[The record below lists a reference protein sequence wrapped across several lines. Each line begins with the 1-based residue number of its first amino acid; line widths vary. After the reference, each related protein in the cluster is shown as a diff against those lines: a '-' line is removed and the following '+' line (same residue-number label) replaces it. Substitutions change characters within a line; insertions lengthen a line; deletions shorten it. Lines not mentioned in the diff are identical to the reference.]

1 MILLNFSHPLTA
13 DHLAQLATR
22 ADHAVDR
29 VVDVPVQFDVS
40 VSFETQVRALVD
52 GIGLSPV
59 EWQTAPILVNPP
71 ALNVIAVTL
80 LAELHGRMGYFPPMV
95 RLPHRGQQ
103 PAASVR
109 GYRSHQSGSG
119 ARGRAAHTPLVED
132 LNGCSFGLA
141 AVRQNPADKW

>member
-95 RLPHRGQQ
+95 RLRIVDSSLPPRFEVTEVINLQ
-103 PAASVR
+103 
-109 GYRSHQSGSG
+109 
-119 ARGRAAHTPLVED
+119 
-132 LNGCSFGLA
+132 
-141 AVRQNPADKW
+141 AVREAARRTRH